1 MSTTS
6 AVVIVIVAAVVVL
19 LVIGTGLVMARRA
32 RRRREL
38 QERFG
43 PEYDR
48 TVQATGSSRQAQA
61 DLQARAQERDRLSIR
76 PLNAMQRN
84 RYESDWRQ
92 VQIEFVD
99 TPALSLGRADALVT
113 DVMVDQGYP
122 MRNFNRQADLISVD
136 HPEVVEHYRRAHEI
150 FEVSQAGQASTEELR
165 QGFVSYR
172 MLFDDLLDRGSDCT
186 DGDVPNHDDSG
197 SPLGDSESGARSHM
211 GSVRGSLNPVVW
223 MPPPL

>member
-1 MSTTS
+1 MSTS
-6 AVVIVIVAAVVVL
+6 VVVIIIVAAVAL
-19 LVIGTGLVMARRA
+19 LAIGCGLVMARRA
-32 RRRREL
+32 RRRRQL
-38 QERFG
+38 RDRFG

-48 TVQATGSSRQAQA
+48 AVQASGSSRKAQA
-61 DLQARAQERDRLSIR
+61 DLQARAEERDRLSIR
-76 PLNAMQRN
+76 PLNAGQRD

-122 MRNFNRQADLISVD
+122 MRDFDRQADLISVD

-150 FEVSQAGQASTEELR
+150 FEVSQAGQASTEDLR

-172 MLFDDLLDRGSDCT
+172 MLFDELLDGGSGST
-186 DGDVPNHDDSG
+186 DGGVPNDDRV
-197 SPLGDSESGARSHM
+197 PLDNSENEAPSQV
-211 GSVRGSLNPVVW
+211 GSVRRAR
-223 MPPPL
+223 